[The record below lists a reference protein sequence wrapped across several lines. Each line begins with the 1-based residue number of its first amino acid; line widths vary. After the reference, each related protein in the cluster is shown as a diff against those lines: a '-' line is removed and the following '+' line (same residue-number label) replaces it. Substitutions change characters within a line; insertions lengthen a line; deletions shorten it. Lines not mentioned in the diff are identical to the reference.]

1 MREEL
6 RAYVDIANGDIR
18 ILGEWYTFELIE
30 ELYNEIK
37 PHLEKR
43 RAEGLIE
50 GEARRKNE

>member
-6 RAYVDIANGDIR
+6 RAYVDIANGDVR